1 MKEYKLTYEY
11 CYTHRCEEFIMAS
24 TKEEAIEKARKVLSN
39 IGGLDSYCLIELGD
53 AIEFDLVSKS
63 GGK

>member
-1 MKEYKLTYEY
+1 
-11 CYTHRCEEFIMAS
+11 MAS